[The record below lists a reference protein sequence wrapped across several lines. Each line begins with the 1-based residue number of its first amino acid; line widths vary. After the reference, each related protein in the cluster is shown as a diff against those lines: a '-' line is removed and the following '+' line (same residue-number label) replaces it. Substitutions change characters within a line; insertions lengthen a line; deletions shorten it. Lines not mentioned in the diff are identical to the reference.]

1 MLPRENLQPAL
12 KMNRHG
18 SNAFAITR
26 NSPRTGGIPR
36 LRPVIK
42 TRAGFTLLSP
52 LHLLDLVHGA
62 LEDVA
67 LVRLDTETGNVPDV
81 GRQQLGQLLDVAALQ
96 LPSPL
101 LHAAGKKESEAAVG
115 YYLFIV

>member
-1 MLPRENLQPAL
+1 M
-12 KMNRHG
+12 
-18 SNAFAITR
+18 
-26 NSPRTGGIPR
+26 
-36 LRPVIK
+36 
-42 TRAGFTLLSP
+42 
-52 LHLLDLVHGA
+52 VHGA

-101 LHAAGKKESEAAVG
+101 LHAAGKKGSEAAVG
-115 YYLFIV
+115 YYSFIVSKTVLDCSNTVSFSFYNDHPASFYFDLYFLHLT

>member
-1 MLPRENLQPAL
+1 M
-12 KMNRHG
+12 
-18 SNAFAITR
+18 S
-26 NSPRTGGIPR
+26 SY
-36 LRPVIK
+36 K

-67 LVRLDTETGNVPDV
+67 LVRLDTETGNVPNV

-101 LHAAGKKESEAAVG
+101 LHAAGKEESKAVVG
-115 YYLFIV
+115 YYSFIVLKKLLDCSNTVSFSPLQ